1 MKRMGIIAGIVLLA
15 GFIVFHFRS
24 RTGEMV
30 MAGDLDKNIVQPYIA
45 AVVAGD
51 YQRAYSFL
59 ASSYRREFAFEKFSA
74 AHAKR
79 RTEMGTVLAARM
91 IRDQTLHTLFSSK
104 REVRLYYELNY
115 KNKKLTGWVILE
127 EEEKGRFAIEGTY
140 RETAGESLDFVLW

>member
-1 MKRMGIIAGIVLLA
+1 
-15 GFIVFHFRS
+15 
-24 RTGEMV
+24 
-30 MAGDLDKNIVQPYIA
+30 
-45 AVVAGD
+45 
-51 YQRAYSFL
+51 
-59 ASSYRREFAFEKFSA
+59 
-74 AHAKR
+74 
-79 RTEMGTVLAARM
+79 MGTVLAARM